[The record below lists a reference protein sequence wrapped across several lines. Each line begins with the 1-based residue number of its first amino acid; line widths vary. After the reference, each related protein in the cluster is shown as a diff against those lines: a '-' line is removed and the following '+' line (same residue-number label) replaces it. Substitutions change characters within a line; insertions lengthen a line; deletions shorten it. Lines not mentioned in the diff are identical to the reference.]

1 MSIKHLALNKYSV
14 NEGGDGGHGHGHG
27 HGHGRGGLLST
38 NLILHIKFQMTFGCL

>member
-14 NEGGDGGHGHGHG
+14 NEGDDGGHG